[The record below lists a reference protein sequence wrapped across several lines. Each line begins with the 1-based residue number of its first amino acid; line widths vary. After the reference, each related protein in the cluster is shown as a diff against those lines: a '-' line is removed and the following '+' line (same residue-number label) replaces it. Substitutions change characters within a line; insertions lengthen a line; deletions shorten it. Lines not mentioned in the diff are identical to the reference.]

1 MFRNP
6 ISPRT
11 LLLTAAS
18 LCLVQASQICPCAS
32 NPGSLPCDKCRQA
45 KLNQFQEQID
55 LKRQRLASTSVRA
68 PSRGTKATPKFK
80 VDDPVQIQF
89 GLETKTGLIRKEP
102 TEGEPDY
109 SVCFTGRFCK
119 TPSARFPES
128 KIRKRSS
135 RRSSKSPSPT
145 RSSSG
150 RRSSR
155 PVMTHEERQQAGKE
169 STPTRTRP
177 RRSRV
182 DNLNANDFRK
192 RYRPVTINLARRLRF
207 ATVSM

>member
-1 MFRNP
+1 MG
-6 ISPRT
+6 
-11 LLLTAAS
+11 
-18 LCLVQASQICPCAS
+18 CAS

-150 RRSSR
+150 R
-155 PVMTHEERQQAGKE
+155 QQAGKE
-169 STPTRTRP
+169 SMPTRTRP

-182 DNLNANDFRK
+182 DNLNANDFLK
-192 RYRPVTINLARRLRF
+192 TIS
-207 ATVSM
+207 TG